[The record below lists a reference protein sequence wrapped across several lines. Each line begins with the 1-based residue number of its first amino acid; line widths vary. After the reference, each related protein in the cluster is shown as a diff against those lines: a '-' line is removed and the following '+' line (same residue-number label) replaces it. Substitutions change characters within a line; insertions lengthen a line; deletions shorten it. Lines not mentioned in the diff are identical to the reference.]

1 MKIVSKIINIGASNS
16 GYNYVISGCFFDP
29 NQLGHAKFFF
39 WNEDAPLHER
49 CVFILTPYERHM
61 KVHLHMAARIRD
73 FLSNPRFWR
82 KIFSNIFRAEAL
94 AGRCEKWPTQGFVVS
109 RIKRTYVAYFHYFY
123 LKQIHKNWI
132 KRAFMHIHLLE
143 FSWWNAIVFH

>member
-1 MKIVSKIINIGASNS
+1 
-16 GYNYVISGCFFDP
+16 
-29 NQLGHAKFFF
+29 
-39 WNEDAPLHER
+39 
-49 CVFILTPYERHM
+49 M

-109 RIKRTYVAYFHYFY
+109 RIKRTYVAYFRYFY

-132 KRAFMHIHLLE
+132 KRAFMHIHLHE
-143 FSWWNAIVFH
+143 FSWWNAIVFHYLKAQQACFQKEIDSKSAWFCWISQGSMLAERFKIFESSHKVQKTGFGGASARVRP